1 MKAAGQRAGRD
12 GGDGARGGR
21 KAAGTGDA
29 TAPGESGPSSVSAPS
44 VEERAPAAREAALAM
59 DAERFRALGHGLVD
73 RIADELA
80 RLRERPADPHPAP
93 AALRARLDA
102 ARGLPGEGEDAA
114 ALLDD
119 AASLL
124 FEHSPPGGH
133 PRFLGYV
140 AAAPAPIGVLAELL
154 AAALNANVALWRA
167 APAAAEIEAQ
177 TLRWLAEL
185 VGFPAAGGGLLTSGG
200 NAANAI
206 ALQLALCARLPRFRD
221 DGLGGAQLAVY
232 ASDQTHGWLHKAV
245 EQAGLGARV
254 LRWIPSDA
262 RQRLRV
268 DALADAIAAD
278 RAAGVVP
285 LLAVG
290 NAGTV
295 GTGAVDPLAVLAA
308 LCRQHGLWLH
318 VDGAYGAPAA
328 CLLGSPHEAA
338 LGDTATDL
346 AALGQADSLALD
358 PHKWLS
364 APIEAGGLLVREPG
378 RLAHAYGRHRPSYYD
393 AAGEPG
399 AEEFEEEDDEAPG
412 PDFYALGPQN
422 TRGFRALKVW
432 LALRMAGREGY
443 RRIVADDI
451 ALAQRLCE
459 RAAATPG
466 LEAVTRQLGVAT
478 LRAHPAGLDDPAAL
492 DALNRALL
500 ARLRREGQAVLSPA
514 HVDGRFLLR
523 ACLVNFRT
531 GAEDVDRVVERVAAA
546 LPR

>member
-1 MKAAGQRAGRD
+1 VARNTRAF
-12 GGDGARGGR
+12 
-21 KAAGTGDA
+21 
-29 TAPGESGPSSVSAPS
+29 
-44 VEERAPAAREAALAM
+44 EANS
-59 DAERFRALGHGLVD
+59 DVT
-73 RIADELA
+73 
-80 RLRERPADPHPAP
+80 P
-93 AALRARLDA
+93 AALRVLLGA
-102 ARGLPGEGEDAA
+102 ARGLPEAGDDAA
-114 ALLDD
+114 ALLDE

-206 ALQLALCARLPRFRD
+206 ALHLALCARLPRFRD
-221 DGLGGAQLAVY
+221 DGLDGAQLAVY

-245 EQAGLGARV
+245 EQAGLGTRA
-254 LRWIPSDA
+254 LRWIASDA

-268 DALADAIAAD
+268 QALADAIAAD

-285 LLAVG
+285 LMAVG

-295 GTGAVDPLAVLAA
+295 GTGAVDPLGALAA
-308 LCRQHGLWLH
+308 LCREHGLWLH

-328 CLLGSPHEAA
+328 CLLGSPHAA
-338 LGDTATDL
+338 SLGDAAADL
-346 AALGQADSLALD
+346 AALGKADSLALD

-364 APIEAGGLLVREPG
+364 APIEAGGLLVRETG

-393 AAGEPG
+393 PGGEAGV
-399 AEEFEEEDDEAPG
+399 EEFEDEGDEAAGAAAQAAAGARAAPADALAG

-451 ALAQRLCE
+451 ALARRLFE
-459 RAAATPG
+459 RVAAAPG
-466 LEAVTRQLGVAT
+466 MEAVTRQLGVVT
-478 LRAHPAGLDDPAAL
+478 FRARPPGLDDPAAL

-500 ARLRREGQAVLSPA
+500 ARLRREGEVVLSPA

-531 GAEDVDRVVERVAAA
+531 SAEDVDRVAARLA
-546 LPR
+546 ETAATLGS

>member
-1 MKAAGQRAGRD
+1 M
-12 GGDGARGGR
+12 
-21 KAAGTGDA
+21 
-29 TAPGESGPSSVSAPS
+29 
-44 VEERAPAAREAALAM
+44 
-59 DAERFRALGHGLVD
+59 D

-80 RLRERPADPHPAP
+80 QLHERPADPHPAP
-93 AALRARLDA
+93 AALRARLGA
-102 ARGLPGEGEDAA
+102 ARGLPDAGEDAA
-114 ALLDD
+114 ALLED
-119 AASLL
+119 AAALL

-185 VGFPAAGGGLLTSGG
+185 VGFPAGGGGLLASGG

-206 ALQLALCARLPRFRD
+206 ALHLALCAKLPRFRD
-221 DGLGGAQLAVY
+221 DGLDGAQLAVY

-245 EQAGLGARV
+245 EQAGLGTRA
-254 LRWIPSDA
+254 LRWIASDA

-268 DALADAIAAD
+268 EALADAIAAD

-285 LLAVG
+285 LMAVG

-295 GTGAVDPLAVLAA
+295 GTGAVDPLGALAA
-308 LCRQHGLWLH
+308 VCREHGLWLH

-328 CLLGSPHEAA
+328 CLLGSPHAAA
-338 LGDTATDL
+338 LGDAAADL
-346 AALGQADSLALD
+346 GALSKADSLALD

-393 AAGEPG
+393 PAGEAG
-399 AEEFEEEDDEAPG
+399 VEEFEDDADGAPAAAQAAAGARAAPQDALAG

-451 ALAQRLCE
+451 ALAQRLFE
-459 RAAATPG
+459 GVAAAPS
-466 LEAVTRQLGVAT
+466 LEAVTRQLGVVT
-478 LRAHPAGLDDPAAL
+478 FRARPPGLDDPAAL

-500 ARLRREGQAVLSPA
+500 ARLRREGDVVLSPA

-531 GAEDVDRVVERVAAA
+531 TAADVDRVAARLAEAAA
-546 LPR
+546 AH

>member
-1 MKAAGQRAGRD
+1 MKRVAGRQ
-12 GGDGARGGR
+12 GR
-21 KAAGTGDA
+21 
-29 TAPGESGPSSVSAPS
+29 V
-44 VEERAPAAREAALAM
+44 AARASALAM
-59 DAERFRALGHGLVD
+59 DPARFQALGHGLVD

-80 RLRERPADPHPAP
+80 RLHERRADPHPEP
-93 AALRARLDA
+93 AALRARLGT
-102 ARGLPGEGEDAA
+102 ARGLPPQGEDAG
-114 ALLDD
+114 ALLDE

-167 APAAAEIEAQ
+167 APAAAEVEAQ

-206 ALQLALCARLPRFRD
+206 ALHLALCARLPRFRD
-221 DGLGGAQLAVY
+221 DGLDGAQLAVY

-245 EQAGLGARV
+245 EQAGLGTRA
-254 LRWIPSDA
+254 LRWIASDA

-268 DALADAIAAD
+268 QALADAIAAD

-285 LLAVG
+285 LMAVG

-295 GTGAVDPLAVLAA
+295 GTGAVDPLGALAA
-308 LCRQHGLWLH
+308 LCREHGLWLH

-338 LGDTATDL
+338 LGDAAADL
-346 AALGQADSLALD
+346 AALAEADSLALD

-393 AAGEPG
+393 PAGEAG
-399 AEEFEEEDDEAPG
+399 VEEFEDDGDGAQAATQAAAGARADPADALAG

-443 RRIVADDI
+443 RRIVADDL
-451 ALAQRLCE
+451 ALARRLFE
-459 RAAATPG
+459 RVAAAQG
-466 LEAVTRQLGVAT
+466 LEAVTQQLGVVT
-478 LRAHPAGLDDPAAL
+478 FRARPAGLDDPAAL
-492 DALNRALL
+492 DALNHALL
-500 ARLRREGQAVLSPA
+500 ARLRREGDVVLSPA
-514 HVDGRFLLR
+514 HAHGRFLLR

-531 GAEDVDRVVERVAAA
+531 TAEDVDRVAAAVAGAAAA
-546 LPR
+546 LAPD